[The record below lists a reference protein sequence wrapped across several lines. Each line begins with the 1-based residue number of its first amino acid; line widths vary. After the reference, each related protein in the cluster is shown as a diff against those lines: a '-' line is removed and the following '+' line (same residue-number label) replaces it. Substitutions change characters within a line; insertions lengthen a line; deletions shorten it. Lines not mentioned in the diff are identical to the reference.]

1 MIELV
6 LIFITPAIGVVFG
19 VVAGEWLAR
28 RVRRQ

>member
-1 MIELV
+1 MTELMLV
-6 LIFITPAIGVVFG
+6 FVALAIGVVFG